1 VTAEDRKRTKDTL
14 DTIERMRRR
23 GELTD
28 AEASAKI
35 DQFGLRDAIEPVQG
49 VVRETD
55 KEIAQQLL
63 VASGVTEAQAWK
75 RVAVNP
81 EAEISALGDQVGQ
94 RRATLQNIA
103 TERAAHEFA
112 DSPEG
117 RKLEAAQ
124 LADDEAKLA
133 HDAGLAERYIR
144 HRGLAD
150 DGMLTAMSAQDKVAL
165 AFEAP
170 PDTSPVAAAIDRRSK
185 YARDPETVDG
195 ADPAANLKAAGLAT
209 SKEDN

>member
-1 VTAEDRKRTKDTL
+1 VTDEDRKRAKDKL
-14 DTIERMRRR
+14 ETIERMRRR
-23 GELTD
+23 GELTA

-35 DQFGLRDAIEPVQG
+35 DHFGLRDAIEPAQG

-63 VASGVTEAQAWK
+63 VSSGVTEAQAWK
-75 RVAVNP
+75 RVATNA
-81 EAEISALGDQVGQ
+81 EAEIAALGDQVGQ

-103 TERAAHEFA
+103 SEHAAHEFA
-112 DSPEG
+112 QSPEG

-133 HDAGLAERYIR
+133 HEAGLAERYIR

-165 AFEAP
+165 AFEAA
-170 PDTSPVAAAIDRRSK
+170 PDASPVAVAINRHSK

-195 ADPAANLKAAGLAT
+195 ADPAANLKAAGLAK
-209 SKEDN
+209 SKENQ